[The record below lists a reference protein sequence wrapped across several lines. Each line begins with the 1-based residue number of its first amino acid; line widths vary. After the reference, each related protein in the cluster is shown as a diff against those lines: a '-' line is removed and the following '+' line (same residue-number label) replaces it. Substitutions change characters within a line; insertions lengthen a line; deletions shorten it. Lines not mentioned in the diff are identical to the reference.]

1 MTETKKRVPLAY
13 VGWWNASHEDRWR
26 HVGRVNAVE
35 VDGYAPGTLMLGSI
49 DCERIDRDVVRAVVR
64 WHEVGDGFRY
74 FDDVDNVVKH
84 VPTEVIQGGTV
95 DTSDWGLQ
103 PLFE

>member
-1 MTETKKRVPLAY
+1 
-13 VGWWNASHEDRWR
+13 
-26 HVGRVNAVE
+26 
-35 VDGYAPGTLMLGSI
+35 
-49 DCERIDRDVVRAVVR
+49 
-64 WHEVGDGFRY
+64 
-74 FDDVDNVVKH
+74 VDNVVKH